1 VARSIATK
9 NQHQSDSPVPVDGS
23 SMKREFVPFWG
34 AVFGTLAAFYSLA
47 LLYSVVDTS
56 LSSSVFRGGFIL
68 AITSMIFMR
77 YPARSNS
84 PRSRPSS
91 VDLFLIV
98 LAFLTFGN
106 FIIDYDNMV
115 WRTGA
120 ATTRD
125 IVFAALAIGLV
136 LEASRRAMS
145 PILPLIAL
153 VLVLYGYLGAWVP
166 GDLFGHQ
173 GFQVRQIAGE
183 VYASM
188 NGIFGFVTHVFIAYV
203 MLFVLM
209 GAVFQAFGAG
219 NFFIGLPVA
228 LMGGSRGGAA
238 KASVVSS
245 GLFGSISGSATA
257 NVAATG
263 TFTIPLMKR
272 TGYRPQVAAG
282 IEAGASTGGMFLP
295 PVMGAGAFLM
305 AEMLQVPYVEIIK
318 VALVPALLYFVAVLM
333 MVHFE
338 AVGTGIKPIPA
349 EERRQVRD
357 VLREGW
363 FYLFPL
369 VVLFGALFTGRT
381 ASYAA
386 FLAIIS
392 FLLFMFVKM
401 LFERRPRE
409 FFRLLIKALIEG
421 GEKSLMVG
429 SAAAPVGII
438 VSMVLLTGLGFKFAA
453 ILINLSHS
461 ELWLALILVMI
472 GTIILGMGMTV
483 TADYLILAVLAV
495 PALGELGA
503 PLLAAH
509 MAVFWFSQS
518 SNVTPPV
525 CMAAFAGAGIA
536 QANPYSSGFHAM
548 RFSAYLYIMPFMFV
562 YTPVLMPE
570 GFNMDVLHTWIGLLI
585 ATVPFAAAATGYLFG
600 RISVVE
606 RILMLLCAIGLSI
619 PDWRFSALGLAG
631 LLLLAFLFSNR
642 QKKYTPVSSEGR
654 T

>member
-1 VARSIATK
+1 MARNIATE
-9 NQHQSDSPVPVDGS
+9 NQDAHDSLVTAEGS
-23 SMKREFVPFWG
+23 TTKREFGPFWS

-47 LLYSVVDTS
+47 LLYSVIDTTV
-56 LSSSVFRGGFIL
+56 SSSVFRGGFIL

-77 YPARSNS
+77 YRARPRS
-84 PRSRPSS
+84 PISRPSA
-91 VDLFLIV
+91 VDLALIG

-106 FIIDYDNMV
+106 FILDYENMA
-115 WRTGA
+115 WRAGA
-120 ATTRD
+120 TTTRD
-125 IVFAALAIGLV
+125 IVFAFIAVGLV

-145 PILPLIAL
+145 PILPFIAL
-153 VLVLYGYLGAWVP
+153 VLVLYGYFGAWVP

-173 GFQVRQIAGE
+173 GFQVAQIAGE

-188 NGIFGFVTHVFIAYV
+188 NGIFGFVAHVFIAYV

-228 LMGGSRGGAA
+228 LMGGTRGGAA

-305 AEMLQVPYVEIIK
+305 AEMLQIPYVEIIK

-338 AVGTGIKPIPA
+338 AVGTGIKPIPV
-349 EERRQVRD
+349 EERRRARD

-363 FYLFPL
+363 YYLLPL

-386 FLAIIS
+386 FLAIMS
-392 FLLFMFVKM
+392 FLLVMFVKM
-401 LFERRPRE
+401 VFERRPVD

-438 VSMVLLTGLGFKFAA
+438 ISMVLLTGLGFKFAA
-453 ILINLSHS
+453 ILINLSHG
-461 ELWLALILVMI
+461 ELWLAMILVMI
-472 GTIILGMGMTV
+472 GTIVLGMGMTV

-509 MAVFWFSQS
+509 LAVFWFSQS

-536 QANPYSSGFHAM
+536 QANPYASGMHAM

-562 YTPVLMPE
+562 FTPVLMPD
-570 GFNMDVLHTWIGLLI
+570 GFNMDVLHTWVGLLL

-600 RISVVE
+600 RISVME
-606 RILMLLCAIGLSI
+606 RGLMLLCAVGLSI
-619 PDWRFSALGLAG
+619 PDWRFTLLGAAVFLVLAY
-631 LLLLAFLFSNR
+631 LASNR
-642 QKKYTPVSSEGR
+642 QKAFASQHGGGQA
-654 T
+654 